1 MPTYRPT
8 NSGMQTKG
16 TLWAGFDPMTSGIV
30 AGVFMVSVMATFA
43 AISVL
48 KCSWLFAL
56 PVLFVLPNAALL
68 SVLLLLVMGKPPGY
82 LRDWVE
88 SRILE
93 RKEAEAPW
101 TEEPPPIDP

>member
-8 NSGMQTKG
+8 NAGLQTKG

-48 KCSWLFAL
+48 KCSWMFAV
-56 PVLFVLPNAALL
+56 PVLFVLPNVALL
-68 SVLLLLVMGKPPGY
+68 SVVFLLIMGKPPGY
-82 LRDWVE
+82 LRDWFE
-88 SRILE
+88 SRILG
-93 RKEAEAPW
+93 RKEAALPQLADL
-101 TEEPPPIDP
+101 PPFDP

>member
-8 NSGMQTKG
+8 NAGLQTKG

-48 KCSWLFAL
+48 KCSWLFVV

-68 SVLLLLVMGKPPGY
+68 SVVLLLVMGKPPGY
-82 LRDWVE
+82 LRDWFE

-93 RKEAEAPW
+93 RKETGIAGG
-101 TEEPPPIDP
+101 EELPPLEP

>member
-16 TLWAGFDPMTSGIV
+16 TLWGGFDPMTSGII

-48 KCSWLFAL
+48 KLSWMFAI
-56 PVLFVLPNAALL
+56 PVLFVVPNGALL
-68 SVLLLLVMGKPPGY
+68 AVVFLLIMGKPPGY
-82 LRDWVE
+82 LRDWFE

-93 RKEAEAPW
+93 RTQADLTRLA
-101 TEEPPPIDP
+101 EPPPFDP

>member
-1 MPTYRPT
+1 MPTYRTT
-8 NSGMQTKG
+8 NAGLQTKG

-48 KCSWLFAL
+48 KLNWLFVV
-56 PVLFVLPNAALL
+56 PVLFVAPNG
-68 SVLLLLVMGKPPGY
+68 VLLAVVFLLIVGKPAGY
-82 LRDWVE
+82 LKDWFE

-93 RKEAEAPW
+93 R
-101 TEEPPPIDP
+101 TVSDLTLLQEPTPIDE

>member
-8 NSGMQTKG
+8 NAGLQTKG

-48 KCSWLFAL
+48 KCSWMFAV
-56 PVLFVLPNAALL
+56 PVLFVLPNVALL
-68 SVLLLLVMGKPPGY
+68 AVVFLLIMGKPPGY
-82 LRDWVE
+82 LRDWFE

-93 RKEAEAPW
+93 RREAALPQLV
-101 TEEPPPIDP
+101 EPPPFDP

>member
-8 NSGMQTKG
+8 NAGLQTKG

-48 KCSWLFAL
+48 KCSWMFAV
-56 PVLFVLPNAALL
+56 PVLFVLPNVALL
-68 SVLLLLVMGKPPGY
+68 AVVFLLIMGKPPGY
-82 LRDWVE
+82 LRDWFE

-93 RKEAEAPW
+93 RREASLPQLVELPHF
-101 TEEPPPIDP
+101 DP